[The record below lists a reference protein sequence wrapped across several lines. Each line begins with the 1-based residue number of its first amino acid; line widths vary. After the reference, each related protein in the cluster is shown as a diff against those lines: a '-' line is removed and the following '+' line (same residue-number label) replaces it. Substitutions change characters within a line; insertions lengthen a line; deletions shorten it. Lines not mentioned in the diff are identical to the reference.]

1 MANVLNGRFAGVRKR
16 CGHWISNDFSLRA
29 RGPTVKITRRLRGLI
44 WYILSMIA
52 ILSPLLVVIILVI
65 VFAPILDIR

>member
-1 MANVLNGRFAGVRKR
+1 M
-16 CGHWISNDFSLRA
+16 I
-29 RGPTVKITRRLRGLI
+29 IIRRLRGLI

-52 ILSPLLVVIILVI
+52 VLSPLLVVIVLVV

>member
-1 MANVLNGRFAGVRKR
+1 M
-16 CGHWISNDFSLRA
+16 I
-29 RGPTVKITRRLRGLI
+29 IIRRLRGLI

-52 ILSPLLVVIILVI
+52 ILSPLLVVIVLVV